1 MIKAGS
7 ERTHRKGASRQNS
20 PQLLVKSATTL
31 RAPFF
36 FVANESRYLRMPP
49 YSDTTEATDRDST
62 YSTNPVTG
70 RKENRLALEMERE
83 RERDLHFLPHPS
95 WATWTG
101 LCKE

>member
-1 MIKAGS
+1 M
-7 ERTHRKGASRQNS
+7 
-20 PQLLVKSATTL
+20 VKSATTL

-70 RKENRLALEMERE
+70 RKENRLALETERE
-83 RERDLHFLPHPS
+83 SIYLALFTAPELGDVDRTL
-95 WATWTG
+95 
-101 LCKE
+101 